1 MVEEWSVIAKK
12 IGQLGF
18 DSSLAKSLDHSENP
32 RFHCEV
38 MKALNLV
45 EYKKFEYTDT
55 PKPELEEGEVLIEIK
70 ACGICGSDI
79 HGMDGSS
86 GRRQPPII
94 MGHEA
99 AGTISEVGPSVE
111 GSGWSVGD
119 RITFDS
125 TVYCGECVY
134 CNRGEVNL
142 CQDRRVLGV
151 SCDDYR
157 QHGAFAE
164 YVKIPTRILYRIP
177 EALSFEQ
184 AAFAEPI
191 SIALHA
197 VSLVP
202 VKEGD
207 TALVVGAGL
216 IGLLVVQ
223 ALRIAGAKK
232 IIAVDLDEKRLTLA
246 LDLGADLTF
255 HAKDPDILSKIQ
267 AETGGEGADIS
278 MEVVGMTP
286 TLNLAIHC
294 LRKGGSAGL
303 VGNLSATTEFPMQAV
318 VTRQISLFGSCAA
331 TGEYADA
338 LKHIESGAIKIEP
351 LISATAPLSE
361 GADWFQRLYDNQ
373 EGLLKVLLKP

>member
-1 MVEEWSVIAKK
+1 
-12 IGQLGF
+12 
-18 DSSLAKSLDHSENP
+18 
-32 RFHCEV
+32 

-45 EYKKFEYTDT
+45 EYKKLEYAEA
-55 PKPELEEGEVLIEIK
+55 PEPTLPDGHVLIDVK

-99 AGTISEVGPSVE
+99 AGVISQL
-111 GSGWSVGD
+111 GSGVVEWNVGD
-119 RITFDS
+119 RVTFDS
-125 TVYCGECVY
+125 TVYCGKCEYCEC
-134 CNRGEVNL
+134 GKVNL

-164 YVKIPTRILYRIP
+164 KVTVPTRILYKLP
-177 EALSFEQ
+177 DTLTFER
-184 AAFAEPI
+184 AAFAEPV

-202 VKEGD
+202 VKQGD
-207 TALVVGAGL
+207 TAVVVGAGL

-223 ALRIAGAKK
+223 ALKIAGAEKV
-232 IIAVDLDEKRLTLA
+232 IAVDIDESRLELA
-246 LDLGADLTF
+246 KTLGASLGLE
-255 HAKDPDILSKIQ
+255 ARNPDIISKIQ
-267 AETGGEGADIS
+267 AETNGEGADIA

-286 TLNLAIHC
+286 TLNLAIDC

-303 VGNLSATTEFPMQAV
+303 VGNLATKAEFPLQSV
-318 VTRQISLFGSCAA
+318 VTREITIYGSCAA

-338 LKHIESGAIKIEP
+338 LRYIESGQIQIDP
-351 LISATAPLSE
+351 LISITAPLSE
-361 GADWFQRLYDNQ
+361 GAEWFDRLYNNK
-373 EGLLKVLLKP
+373 EGLLKVLLQP

>member
-1 MVEEWSVIAKK
+1 
-12 IGQLGF
+12 
-18 DSSLAKSLDHSENP
+18 
-32 RFHCEV
+32 

-45 EYKKFEYTDT
+45 EYKKFEYTEEA
-55 PKPELEEGEVLIEIK
+55 PKPELAEGEVLIAIK

-99 AGTISEVGPSVE
+99 AGTICDLGPGVDAS
-111 GSGWSVGD
+111 WKMGD
-119 RITFDS
+119 RVTFDS
-125 TVYCGECVY
+125 TVYCGECLY
-134 CNRGEVNL
+134 CKRGDVNL
-142 CQDRRVLGV
+142 CKDRRVLGV

-164 YVKIPTRILYRIP
+164 FVKVPTRILYRIP
-177 EALSFEQ
+177 DNLSFDQ

-191 SIALHA
+191 SIALHG

-202 VKEGD
+202 VKAGD
-207 TALVVGAGL
+207 TAVVVGAGL

-223 ALRIAGAKK
+223 ALKIAGASKV
-232 IIAVDLDEKRLTLA
+232 IAVDLDEKRLELA
-246 LDLGADLTF
+246 KKLGADLSF

-267 AETGGEGADIS
+267 DETGGEGADIS

-338 LKHIESGAIKIEP
+338 LKHIASGAIQIEP

-373 EGLLKVLLKP
+373 EGLLKVLLHP

>member
-1 MVEEWSVIAKK
+1 
-12 IGQLGF
+12 
-18 DSSLAKSLDHSENP
+18 
-32 RFHCEV
+32 
-38 MKALNLV
+38 MKALNLAA
-45 EYKKFEYTDT
+45 YNQFELIEA
-55 PKPELEEGEVLIEIK
+55 PEPDLAPGDVLIEIK

-99 AGTISEVGPSVE
+99 SGTICKVGEDVD
-111 GSGWSVGD
+111 GWRVGD
-119 RITFDS
+119 RVTFDS
-125 TVYCGECVY
+125 TVYCGECPY
-134 CNRGEVNL
+134 CQSGQVNL

-164 YVKIPTRILYRIP
+164 YLRVPARILYKLP

-197 VSLVP
+197 VRLVP
-202 VKEGD
+202 VKSGD
-207 TALVVGAGL
+207 TAVVVGAGL

-223 ALRIAGAKK
+223 ALRLAGAEQ
-232 IIAVDLDEKRLTLA
+232 IFAVDLDEKRLRLA
-246 LDLGADLTF
+246 EELGATKGLN
-255 HAKDPDILSKIQ
+255 AADPNVLANIQ
-267 AETGGEGADIS
+267 EATQGEGADIA

-286 TLNLAIHC
+286 TINLAIDC

-303 VGNLSATTEFPMQAV
+303 VGNLSATVDFPMQAV
-318 VTRQISLFGSCAA
+318 VTREISLYGSCGSA
-331 TGEYADA
+331 GEYAEA
-338 LKHIESGAIKIEP
+338 LDQIASGGIRIEP
-351 LISATAPLSE
+351 LIGAVAPLSE
-361 GADWFQRLYDNQ
+361 GADWFQRLQKND
-373 EGLLKVLLKP
+373 EGLLKVLLQP